1 MVFTLTNHSPITLVN
16 YVRLLV
22 IVKNSTTSN
31 ILKWGKIDCLWNNG
45 DLTINLNDLITSKSI
60 EANLTEEKRRKWVL
74 FSFFLLL
81 ILFRFK
87 QNTFYFMR
95 LSPISTVSIMY
106 SCMNVTDFI
115 SNTLV
120 RVYYDISSKR
130 LQDLLPLNF
139 IITMKKYD
147 TWYTRPKYK
156 FIIHQPWHK
165 DNSHH

>member
-1 MVFTLTNHSPITLVN
+1 M
-16 YVRLLV
+16 
-22 IVKNSTTSN
+22 STF
-31 ILKWGKIDCLWNNG
+31 L
-45 DLTINLNDLITSKSI
+45 
-60 EANLTEEKRRKWVL
+60 
-74 FSFFLLL
+74 FFLLL

-147 TWYTRPKYK
+147 TCLIYSTKIQIY
-156 FIIHQPWHK
+156 
-165 DNSHH
+165 NSSAMT